1 MLDVMN
7 STEYEKVAQQVYQA
21 ILATEE
27 VETIKVLHNVL
38 ITGRSG
44 VAHQIDVYWRYLKD
58 GVEHQVL
65 VGANTT
71 NPPSTSST
79 PGTSWVCSK
88 TFPTAKG
95 CCSPQWAFKAA
106 W

>member
-1 MLDVMN
+1 MLDVKN

-27 VETIKVLHNVL
+27 VETIEVLHNVQ

-65 VGANTT
+65 VECKYYK
-71 NPPSTSST
+71 STIDLIHARNLLGLVTDIPRSQ
-79 PGTSWVCSK
+79 GVH
-88 TFPTAKG
+88 G
-95 CCSPQWAFKAA
+95 
-106 W
+106 